1 MIRYLHRPP
10 LCSTKAAGG
19 ALGTDC
25 LRGPGLFLGPRKT
38 CAIVPISHRKKGGGK
53 IMATKKTPK
62 CRHMMYVQKIDHLP
76 VKDFDALKDII
87 EQQVSPERYA
97 MILHDKDMDA
107 HGQPIVPDVHVMMS
121 FSNARHV
128 SSIAKILQD
137 KPQYIQAWSQNEGNG
152 YAYLTHR
159 TKQAQIAGK
168 YQYDPGE
175 VIANFDYP
183 SYLLSLRTKAVQK
196 TRQQDMA
203 AKDLIDA
210 MYAGIL
216 SRDDVESRLT
226 GSQLGYYKR
235 QLDIVWNKVLQNRA
249 ADWRRKMQEQ
259 GKQVTVIWIYGAA
272 GTGKTRLARHYAAQ
286 SGQPYYMSGSSRD
299 IFQSYAGE
307 HTIIL
312 DELRPRNLEYQ
323 DLLRILD
330 PFGLIEGTMAPSRYS
345 DKALAADT
353 IIITSPFSPLEF
365 YWAQFSDTCN
375 QIDSFAQLAR
385 RISLTVQM
393 QQASID
399 LVTYDEHTGSY
410 RPVNSRPNP
419 YSQQAR
425 PAPQDGAEKLFSQI
439 VD

>member
-1 MIRYLHRPP
+1 M
-10 LCSTKAAGG
+10 
-19 ALGTDC
+19 
-25 LRGPGLFLGPRKT
+25 
-38 CAIVPISHRKKGGGK
+38 KKYQ
-53 IMATKKTPK
+53 
-62 CRHMMYVQKIDHLP
+62 HMMYVQKIDHLP
-76 VKDFDALKDII
+76 VKDTATLKAVI
-87 EQQVSPERYA
+87 EQRVKPEKFA
-97 MILHDKDMDA
+97 MITHDKEVDQQ
-107 HGQPIVPDVHVMMS
+107 GNPTTPDVHVMLS
-121 FSNARHV
+121 FRNARYV
-128 SSIAKILQD
+128 SAVSKVLGDQ
-137 KPQYIQAWSQNEGNG
+137 PQYIEAWDGSHDNG
-152 YAYLTHR
+152 YAYLVHATA
-159 TKQAQIAGK
+159 KAQAEGK

-216 SRDDVESRLT
+216 SRDEVESRLT
-226 GSQLGYYKR
+226 GSQLGFYKR

-249 ADWRRKMQEQ
+249 ADWRRTMQKQ

-272 GTGKTRLARHYAAQ
+272 GTGKTSLARHHASQ

-330 PFGLIEGTMAPSRYS
+330 PFGLVEGTMAPSRYS

-410 RPVNSRPNP
+410 VTVNTRPNP

-425 PAPQDGAEKLFSQI
+425 PAPQDSAEKLFETMMDDNAPI
-439 VD
+439 

>member
-1 MIRYLHRPP
+1 M
-10 LCSTKAAGG
+10 
-19 ALGTDC
+19 
-25 LRGPGLFLGPRKT
+25 
-38 CAIVPISHRKKGGGK
+38 KKYQ
-53 IMATKKTPK
+53 
-62 CRHMMYVQKIDHLP
+62 HMMYVQKIDHLP
-76 VKDFDALKDII
+76 VKDTATLKAVI
-87 EQQVSPERYA
+87 EQKVKPEKFA
-97 MILHDKDMDA
+97 MITHDKEVDQQ
-107 HGQPIVPDVHVMMS
+107 GNPTTPDVHVMLS
-121 FSNARHV
+121 FRNARYV
-128 SSIAKILQD
+128 SAVSKVLGDQ
-137 KPQYIQAWSQNEGNG
+137 PQYIEAWDGSHDNG
-152 YAYLTHR
+152 YAYLVHATA
-159 TKQAQIAGK
+159 KAQAEGK

-216 SRDDVESRLT
+216 SRDEVESRLT

-235 QLDIVWNKVLQNRA
+235 QLDMVWNKVLQNRA

-272 GTGKTRLARHYAAQ
+272 GTGKTSLARHYAAQ

-375 QIDSFAQLAR
+375 QIDSFAQLDR

-410 RPVNSRPNP
+410 ITVNTRPNP

-425 PAPQDGAEKLFSQI
+425 PAPQDGAEKLFEKMMDDTPI
-439 VD
+439 